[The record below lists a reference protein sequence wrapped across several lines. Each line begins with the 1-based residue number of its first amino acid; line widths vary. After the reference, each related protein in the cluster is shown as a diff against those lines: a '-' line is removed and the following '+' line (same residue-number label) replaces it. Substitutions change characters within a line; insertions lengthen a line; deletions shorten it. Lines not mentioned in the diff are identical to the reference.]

1 MMPNCQNHSVRL
13 KRMPVCFSKL
23 CACFGIRPMAFSC
36 KYVNVMNGAM
46 FQPFAD
52 KTISDTARIMRENN
66 DRQDPTCQFLIPVRA
81 DF

>member
-1 MMPNCQNHSVRL
+1 
-13 KRMPVCFSKL
+13 
-23 CACFGIRPMAFSC
+23 MAFSC

-46 FQPFAD
+46 FQSIAD

-81 DF
+81 DFFSKIPTVFLPIRKDWDRG

>member
-1 MMPNCQNHSVRL
+1 
-13 KRMPVCFSKL
+13 
-23 CACFGIRPMAFSC
+23 MAFSC

-46 FQPFAD
+46 FQSIAD

-81 DF
+81 DFLAKFYRLLPIRKDWDRG